1 MTEQQFALLCFLV
14 LMQDIKTKAPSY
26 IEEKTM
32 IMDAGYDAFGYLDI
46 NNQRKVID
54 YLKTW
59 NMDVP
64 QLIMENFPYLQ

>member
-26 IEEKTM
+26 IEEKTRM
-32 IMDAGYDAFGYLDI
+32 TEVGYDAFAYLDI

-59 NMDVP
+59 RIDVP
-64 QLIMENFPYLQ
+64 QTIIENCPYL